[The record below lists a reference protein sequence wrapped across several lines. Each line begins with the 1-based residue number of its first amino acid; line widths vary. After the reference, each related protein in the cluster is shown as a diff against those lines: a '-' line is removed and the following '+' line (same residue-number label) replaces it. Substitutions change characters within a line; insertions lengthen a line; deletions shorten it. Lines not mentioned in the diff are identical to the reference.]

1 MSGSRI
7 LLDTNVALYL
17 LRGDHGLKI
26 PDAIIG
32 ATAIYLNLTLLTAD
46 RGFERLGEVLTL
58 LMYEV

>member
-1 MSGSRI
+1 MESAI
-7 LLDTNVALYL
+7 V
-17 LRGDHGLKI
+17 LRRDHGLKI